1 MRPGR
6 RLAVDV
12 GKVRVGLSISDYHG
26 ILASP
31 LTNVSRLADDIETA
45 KAILTAVAGE
55 ELLEIY
61 VGLPLT
67 MSGTHSAS
75 TSDAIALAKA
85 LASVSETPVRMI
97 DERLTTVSA
106 SAALRASGKNS
117 KSGRGVIDQVAATE
131 ILEQALSFERNNS
144 ELAGQEIS
152 HVDFD

>member
-1 MRPGR
+1 VRPGR

-31 LTNVSRLADDIETA
+31 LTNVSRLVDDIETA
-45 KAILTAVAGE
+45 KAILTAVDGE

>member
-45 KAILTAVAGE
+45 KAILTAVDGE

-67 MSGTHSAS
+67 MSGTHSTS